1 MANETVFR
9 RYEHNPIVTPAAVP
23 TANSIFN
30 SAVVPFGT
38 GFAGVFRV
46 DSVRMEAGLHAG
58 FSDDGLAWQI
68 EAAPKSVA
76 IRMPSQMRWPGSMRM
91 RKGFRWPRPRHTRK
105 RRR

>member
-38 GFAGVFRV
+38 GFAGVFGWIPYGWKR
-46 DSVRMEAGLHAG
+46 DC
-58 FSDDGLAWQI
+58 
-68 EAAPKSVA
+68 
-76 IRMPSQMRWPGSMRM
+76 MPGSAMTDWPGRS
-91 RKGFRWPRPRHTRK
+91 
-105 RRR
+105 RRRRWCLSARTRTDRT